1 MLPNDKFHFIKYVAI
16 CVERMNVRVHAS
28 FLSFLGKK
36 RQPNRIIID

>member
-1 MLPNDKFHFIKYVAI
+1 MLPNDKLHFIKYVAI
-16 CVERMNVRVHAS
+16 CVERMNVHAS